1 LRLIAFFFSKKV
13 IPNFFI
19 FLFAVVLPASTVHS
33 HRSVEN
39 AVESHSPLPKTFVP
53 DYFFLF
59 AVVGLLQIAGNWR
72 KGEKRWHL
80 AFCGANKINAVN
92 LCVKKFFICSKI

>member
-1 LRLIAFFFSKKV
+1 LRLITFFFSKKV

-19 FLFAVVLPASTVHS
+19 FLFAVVW
-33 HRSVEN
+33 
-39 AVESHSPLPKTFVP
+39 
-53 DYFFLF
+53 
-59 AVVGLLQIAGNWR
+59 LLQIAGNWR
-72 KGEKRWHL
+72 EGEKRWHL